1 MKPIKIIE
9 NNQDAIE
16 KALAETNGKAT
27 AHAFTSYA
35 EVKAL
40 ATAAERRLTA
50 LGIPACRHAGAWY
63 VETSGDAVPKSYA
76 RKGYS
81 RAVTTVCVVRRPSG
95 WFMEWADKTTV
106 WQEGGGPASLV
117 LTPEQ
122 SGEAVGNL
130 KSTYCIS
137 G

>member
-16 KALAETNGKAT
+16 KALAEANGRASR
-27 AHAFTSYA
+27 HAFTTYD
-35 EVKAL
+35 EIKAL
-40 ATAAERRLTA
+40 ATAAERRLKA
-50 LGIPACRHAGAWY
+50 MGLPACRHAGARY
-63 VETSGDAVPKSYA
+63 VETSGDAVTKSYA

-81 RAVTTVCVVRRPSG
+81 RAATIVCIVRRPSG
-95 WFMEWADKTTV
+95 WFMEWADRTRV

-117 LTPEQ
+117 LTSEQ

-130 KSTYCIS
+130 KSTYCIAS
-137 G
+137 